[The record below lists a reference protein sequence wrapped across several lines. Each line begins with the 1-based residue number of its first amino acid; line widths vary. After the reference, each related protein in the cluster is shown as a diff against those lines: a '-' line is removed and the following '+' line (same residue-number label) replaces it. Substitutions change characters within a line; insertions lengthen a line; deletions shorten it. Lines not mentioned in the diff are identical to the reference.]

1 MKLIPCSLLI
11 LVGLAPLAWSQ
22 ASRMGEMRDASTH
35 EQLAMTYR
43 KAAQEDPMRN
53 MQPAKGVDPSTANQ
67 PKDLLSESDIIC
79 FNGTATLVPKRAILN
94 LPASMQGRLKF
105 LPGSKLMTWTDFYTL
120 NRGWITTVEVS
131 RVQAEGN
138 EALKEEISTR
148 IGKSSNLVVATYK
161 GGPISV
167 LPLKVPAGNE
177 TAQTK

>member
-1 MKLIPCSLLI
+1 MKLFPWFLAI
-11 LVGLAPLAWSQ
+11 LAGLAPLAWSQ
-22 ASRMGEMRDASTH
+22 PSEMRDASTH
-35 EQLAMTYR
+35 EQLALTYR
-43 KAAQEDPMRN
+43 KAAQADPMRN
-53 MQPAKGVDPSTANQ
+53 MPPAKGVDPSTANQ
-67 PKDLLSESDIIC
+67 PKDILGESDIIC

-94 LPASMQGRLKF
+94 LPAAMQGRLKF
-105 LPGSKLMTWTDFYTL
+105 LPGSKLMSWMDFYTI

-167 LPLKVPAGNE
+167 LPLKVPAANE
-177 TAQTK
+177 TAQAK